1 MKKHFVFYHG
11 FGFDKNF
18 WSNLAPYFAKEKCTY
33 LDLGYCDAEHGVEV
47 GGGSPL

>member
-33 LDLGYCDAEHGVEV
+33 LDLGYFGNKCEFNSECK
-47 GGGSPL
+47 L